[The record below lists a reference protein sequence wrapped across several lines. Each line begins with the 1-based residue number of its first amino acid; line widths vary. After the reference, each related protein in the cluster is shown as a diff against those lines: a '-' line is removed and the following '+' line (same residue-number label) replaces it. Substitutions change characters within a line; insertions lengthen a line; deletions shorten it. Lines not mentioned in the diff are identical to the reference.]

1 MTQAYPL
8 HWPPGAPRTKS
19 PARSAFGE
27 VSIHRAA
34 KELMWEIERMRG
46 SLPVVSTNLAL
57 RGDGLPYSKQARI
70 DDNGVAIY
78 FTRRGRQ
85 LVFACDRWDRIEHN
99 MRALGRKSVA
109 NAKLRTERLPGHVE
123 IVRDHRTGQ
132 WIKIT
137 YDEQV
142 AA

>member
-1 MTQAYPL
+1 MATSY
-8 HWPPGAPRTKS
+8 RT
-19 PARSAFGE
+19 F
-27 VSIHRAA
+27 
-34 KELMWEIERMRG
+34 
-46 SLPVVSTNLAL
+46 
-57 RGDGLPYSKQARI
+57 
-70 DDNGVAIY
+70 
-78 FTRRGRQ
+78 
-85 LVFACDRWDRIEHN
+85 